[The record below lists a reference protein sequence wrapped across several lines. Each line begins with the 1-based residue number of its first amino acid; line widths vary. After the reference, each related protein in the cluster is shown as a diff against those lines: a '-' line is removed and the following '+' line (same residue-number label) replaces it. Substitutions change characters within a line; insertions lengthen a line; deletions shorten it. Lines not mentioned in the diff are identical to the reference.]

1 MEVSICPQKESRPNT
16 RHMDKPEAHAEGKMP
31 AIESHMVSFFP
42 PEIPGIGKALEA
54 ASRWLVAKSLGLW
67 KMEYWQPAGRG
78 LLLRN
83 VLAFLKSC
91 VAEAILK

>member
-16 RHMDKPEAHAEGKMP
+16 RHNMDKPEAHRGQDAGYR
-31 AIESHMVSFFP
+31 ITYGFFFP

-67 KMEYWQPAGRG
+67 KMEYWQPRAGG
-78 LLLRN
+78 S
-83 VLAFLKSC
+83 FW
-91 VAEAILK
+91 EMF